1 MTFDLFVL
9 PFFIGLLFML
19 AVLFIKYSRWIAMM
33 EASDRIKAGMALFSI
48 SCLLKT
54 IREILMESLLHRK
67 MFKRNPLLGYMHMSF
82 AFGWFLLI
90 VMGNLESR
98 IYSGGHINPPYYPIF
113 LKFFIHD
120 KRVLPFEIFTLPGFF
135 RFTMDLLLLYV
146 LSGLVL
152 ALFKRT
158 RSKWFGLKQ
167 TTNHKRFDRWALTSL
182 WLIFP
187 MRLLAES
194 FTAGIYRGG
203 GFLTNT
209 LGSIFDLMLPLEYL
223 TYPAWWAYSTM
234 LGIFFVTLPWSRFMH
249 IPTEIIL
256 IFLRNAGI
264 KQGNYPGSFSEIELR
279 SCPRCGVC
287 IDVCQMNQAGLK
299 GSTAVYFIRSLRD
312 KETNVQLNSNC
323 MMCGRCLEACPVG
336 IDTLGLRVGA
346 RSVDNKLVASDFSY
360 LLKKPVVEKTAE
372 VVYFAG
378 CMGHLTPGVIRAILL
393 IFKNAGVDYTF
404 IDEEGSICCGRPL
417 KLAGLQ
423 ESAAKLVEE
432 NTMKILDTK
441 AKILVTSCPICYKVF
456 NSDYKLDGMQV
467 MHHSVYINNLV
478 NDGKLVLRPMDIK
491 AVYHDPCE
499 LGRGSGIYDE
509 PRNVLKQIAEV
520 ADVTEERENSL
531 CCGGSIGE
539 ISMNATQ
546 RNMIRD
552 GALEI
557 LCASQPEILVT
568 ACPLCKKTF
577 DSGNA
582 VLVKD
587 IAEIVAESMI
597 LANKD
602 NIGVEKETQK
612 KVEYISG

>member
-9 PFFIGLLFML
+9 PFFIGLLFLL
-19 AVLFIKYSRWIAMM
+19 AVLVIKYSRWIALMDVT
-33 EASDRIKAGMALFSI
+33 DRVKAGIALFSVTV
-48 SCLLKT
+48 LLKT
-54 IREILMESLLHRK
+54 IKEIFLESLLHRK

-82 AFGWFLLI
+82 ALGWFLLI

-98 IYSGGHINPPYYPIF
+98 VYSGGHINPPYYPIF

-135 RFTMDLLLLYV
+135 RFIMDLLLLYV

-158 RSKWFGLKQ
+158 RSKWFGLKRA
-167 TTNHKRFDRWALTSL
+167 TDHKRFDRWAITSL

-209 LGSIFDLMLPLEYL
+209 LGSIFNAVLPLQYL
-223 TYPAWWAYSTM
+223 AYPAWWAYSTM

-256 IFLRNAGI
+256 IFLRNAGVE
-264 KQGNYPGSFSEIELR
+264 QGKYPGSFSEIELR

-287 IDVCQMNQAGLK
+287 IDVCQMNQAGLT

-312 KETNVQLNSNC
+312 KQTDVQLNSHC

-346 RSVDNKLVASDFSY
+346 RSVDNKLVAPGFNY
-360 LLKKPVVEKTAE
+360 LKKNSTVEKTAE
-372 VVYFAG
+372 VAYFAG
-378 CMGHLTPGVIRAILL
+378 CMGHLTPGVKRAMVQ
-393 IFKNAGVDYTF
+393 IFKQAE
-404 IDEEGSICCGRPL
+404 IDFVFLDQDGSVCCGRPL
-417 KLAGLQ
+417 KLAGLHH
-423 ESAAKLVEE
+423 SAAKLVEE
-432 NTMKILDTK
+432 NTSKILSTR

-456 NSDYKLDGMQV
+456 KSDYHLEGIQV
-467 MHHSVYINNLV
+467 MHHSAYIDKLANENKLLLKQLNL
-478 NDGKLVLRPMDIK
+478 KT
-491 AVYHDPCE
+491 VYHDPCE
-499 LGRGSGIYDE
+499 LGRGAGIYE
-509 PRNVLKQIAEV
+509 QPRDVLNQVSSLVK
-520 ADVTEERENSL
+520 VTEERVNSL

-539 ISMNATQ
+539 ISMNADQ
-546 RNMIRD
+546 RNNVRD
-552 GALEI
+552 GALQI
-557 LCASQPEILVT
+557 LCESGPDVLVT

-577 DSGNA
+577 DSANA
-582 VLVKD
+582 VCVKD
-587 IAEIVAESMI
+587 IAELVSESMLPADAKLDEPV
-597 LANKD
+597 LAHC
-602 NIGVEKETQK
+602 
-612 KVEYISG
+612 

>member
-19 AVLFIKYSRWIAMM
+19 GVLAIKYSRWIAMM
-33 EASDRIKAGMALFSI
+33 DGSDRVKAGMALFSV
-48 SCLLKT
+48 SSWFKT
-54 IREILMESLLHRK
+54 IRVIFMESLLHRS

-82 AFGWFLLI
+82 ALGWFLLI

-98 IYSGGHINPPYYPIF
+98 VYSGGHINPPYYPIS

-120 KRVLPFEIFTLPGFF
+120 KRVLPFEIFTLPGIF
-135 RFTMDLLLLYV
+135 RFTMDLLLLYI

-152 ALFKRT
+152 AFFKRT
-158 RSKWFGLKQ
+158 RSRWFGMKR
-167 TTNHKRFDRWALTSL
+167 TTVQNSYDRWALTSL

-194 FTAGIYRGG
+194 LTAGIYQGG

-209 LGSIFDLMLPLEYL
+209 LGSILAAFLPEKALA
-223 TYPAWWAYSTM
+223 YPAWWAYSTM
-234 LGIFFVTLPWSRFMH
+234 LGVFFVTLPWSRYMH

-256 IFLRNAGI
+256 IYLRNAGI
-264 KQGNYPGSFSEIELR
+264 EQGKYPGSFSEIEIR

-287 IDVCQMNQAGLK
+287 IDVCQMNQAGLN

-312 KETNVQLNSNC
+312 QQTDVQLNSNC

-346 RSVDNKLVASDFSY
+346 RSADNKLIASDFSY
-360 LLKKPVVEKTAE
+360 LLKKPVVEKKAE

-378 CMGHLTPGVIRAILL
+378 CMGHLTPGVKRAMLE
-393 IFKNAGVDYTF
+393 IFKKAGINYTF
-404 IDEEGSICCGRPL
+404 LDEDGSICCGRPL

-423 ESAAKLVEE
+423 DSASKLVAE
-432 NTMKILDTK
+432 NTRKLQNTN

-456 NSDYKLDGMQV
+456 NDDYHLDGMQV
-467 MHHSVYINNLV
+467 MHHSVYIDKLV
-478 NDGKLVLRPMDIK
+478 NEGKLNLRPMELK

-499 LGRGSGIYDE
+499 LGRGSGIYE
-509 PRNVLKQIAEV
+509 QPRNVLKQIAEV
-520 ADVTEERENSL
+520 ADVSEERVNSL

-539 ISMNATQ
+539 LSMNATQ
-546 RNMIRD
+546 RNVIRD
-552 GALEI
+552 GALGV
-557 LCASQPEILVT
+557 LCESQPDVLVT

-582 VLVKD
+582 IVVKD
-587 IAEIVAESMI
+587 IAEIVVESM
-597 LANKD
+597 LTSNHKVKALLS
-602 NIGVEKETQK
+602 VEQ
-612 KVEYISG
+612 VF

>member
-9 PFFIGLLFML
+9 PFFFGLLFL
-19 AVLFIKYSRWIAMM
+19 IGVLVVKYSRWIAMM
-33 EASDRIKAGMALFSI
+33 DASDRVKAGMALFSF
-48 SCLLKT
+48 SLLKT
-54 IREILMESLLHRK
+54 IKEIFMESLLHRR
-67 MFKRNPLLGYMHMSF
+67 MFRRNPLLGFMHMSF
-82 AFGWFLLI
+82 ALGWLLLI
-90 VMGNLESR
+90 VMGNVESR

-135 RFTMDLLLLYV
+135 RFIMDLILLFV

-152 ALFKRT
+152 ALIKRT
-158 RSKWFGLKQ
+158 RSKWFGLKR
-167 TTNHKRFDRWALTSL
+167 TTKHHSFDKWAITSL

-194 FTAGIYRGG
+194 FTAGIYKGG

-209 LGSIFDLMLPLEYL
+209 LGSIFDAVLPLEYL
-223 TYPAWWAYSTM
+223 AYPAWWAYSFM

-249 IPTEIIL
+249 IPTEVIL

-264 KQGNYPGSFSEIELR
+264 EQGKYPGSFSEIEIR

-287 IDVCQMNQAGLK
+287 IDVCQMNQAGNT

-312 KETNVQLNSNC
+312 QQTDVQLNSNC

-346 RSVDNKLVASDFSY
+346 RSVDNKGIASDYSY
-360 LLKKPVVEKTAE
+360 LLKQPVIEKKAE

-378 CMGHLTPGVIRAILL
+378 CMGHLTPGVKRAMLQ
-393 IFKNAGVDYTF
+393 IFEKAGIDYTF
-404 IDEEGSICCGRPL
+404 LDEDGSICCGRPL

-423 ESAAKLVEE
+423 DAASKLVAE
-432 NTMKILDTK
+432 NTTK
-441 AKILVTSCPICYKVF
+441 LLKTGAKILVTSCPICYKVF
-456 NSDYKLDGMQV
+456 NNDYQLDGLQV
-467 MHHSVYINNLV
+467 MHHSVYIDMLV
-478 NDGKLVLRPMDIK
+478 REGKLLLKPTALT

-499 LGRGSGIYDE
+499 LGRGSGIYE
-509 PRNVLKQIAEV
+509 QPRNVLKQIAEV
-520 ADVTEERENSL
+520 AEVTEERVNSL

-539 ISMNATQ
+539 LAMNATQ
-546 RNMIRD
+546 RNVIRD
-552 GALEI
+552 GTLNI
-557 LCASQPEILVT
+557 LCESQPDILVT

-577 DSGNA
+577 DAGNS
-582 VLVKD
+582 VVVKD
-587 IAEIVAESMI
+587 IAEIVAENII
-597 LANKD
+597 LNKHQIITPAV
-602 NIGVEKETQK
+602 NEPETCC
-612 KVEYISG
+612 V

>member
-9 PFFIGLLFML
+9 PFFIGLLFLM
-19 AVLFIKYSRWIAMM
+19 AVLIIKYSRWIALMD
-33 EASDRIKAGMALFSI
+33 ASDRVKAGMALFSVN
-48 SCLLKT
+48 LLKSL
-54 IREILMESLLHRK
+54 REVFLESLLHRK
-67 MFKRNPLLGYMHMSF
+67 MFKRNALLGYMHMSF
-82 AFGWFLLI
+82 ALGWFLLI

-135 RFTMDLLLLYV
+135 RFIMDLLLLYV

-158 RSKWFGLKQ
+158 RSKWFGLKR
-167 TTNHKRFDRWALTSL
+167 TTKHNSFDRWALTAL

-194 FTAGIYRGG
+194 FTAGIYQGG

-209 LGSIFDLMLPLEYL
+209 LGSFFALILPIQYL
-223 TYPAWWAYSTM
+223 AYPAWWAYSTM
-234 LGIFFVTLPWSRFMH
+234 LGVFFVTLPWSRFMH

-264 KQGNYPGSFSEIELR
+264 EPGRYPGSFSEVEIR

-287 IDVCQMNQAGLK
+287 IDVCQMNQVGLT

-312 KETNVQLNSNC
+312 KQPDVSLNANC

-346 RSVDNKLVASDFSY
+346 RSVDNKLITADFSY
-360 LLKKPVVEKTAE
+360 LPKLPETEKNVD

-378 CMGHLTPGVIRAILL
+378 CMGHLTPAVKRAMLQ
-393 IFKNAGVDYTF
+393 IFDKAGVNYTF
-404 IDEEGSICCGRPL
+404 LDEDGSICCGRPL
-417 KLAGLQ
+417 KLAGMKD
-423 ESAAKLVEE
+423 AALKLVAE
-432 NTMKILDTK
+432 NTSKIKRTN

-456 NSDYKLDGMQV
+456 NSDYQLDGMQV
-467 MHHSVYINNLV
+467 MHHSVFI
-478 NDGKLVLRPMDIK
+478 DKLVGEKKITLNPLGITT
-491 AVYHDPCE
+491 VFHDPCE
-499 LGRGSGIYDE
+499 LGRGSGIYE
-509 PRNVLKQIAEV
+509 QPRRVLNQISEV
-520 ADVTEERENSL
+520 AGVTEERADSL

-539 ISMNATQ
+539 LNMNAAQ
-546 RNMIRD
+546 RNVIRD
-552 GALEI
+552 NALSV
-557 LCASQPEILVT
+557 LCDPNPDILVT

-577 DSGNA
+577 ESGN
-582 VLVKD
+582 LTQVKD
-587 IAEIVAESMI
+587 IAEIVAESMNQEKTTLKSAS
-597 LANKD
+597 LAE
-602 NIGVEKETQK
+602 V
-612 KVEYISG
+612 

>member
-19 AVLFIKYSRWIAMM
+19 GVLVVKYSRWIAMM
-33 EASDRIKAGMALFSI
+33 DGPDRVKAGMALFSV
-48 SCLLKT
+48 SSWLKT
-54 IREILMESLLHRK
+54 IREIFMESLLHRR

-82 AFGWFLLI
+82 ALGWFLLI

-98 IYSGGHINPPYYPIF
+98 VYSGGHINPPYYPIF

-120 KRVLPFEIFTLPGFF
+120 KRVLPFEIFTLPGIF
-135 RFTMDLLLLYV
+135 RFTMDLLLLYI

-152 ALFKRT
+152 AFFKRT
-158 RSKWFGLKQ
+158 RSRWFGMKR
-167 TTNHKRFDRWALTSL
+167 TTVQNSFDRWALTSL

-194 FTAGIYRGG
+194 LTAGIYQGG

-209 LGSIFDLMLPLEYL
+209 LGSILAAFLPEKALA
-223 TYPAWWAYSTM
+223 YPAWWAYSTM
-234 LGIFFVTLPWSRFMH
+234 LGVFFVTLPWSRYMH

-256 IFLRNAGI
+256 IYLRNAGI
-264 KQGNYPGSFSEIELR
+264 EQGKYPGSFSEIEIR

-287 IDVCQMNQAGLK
+287 IDVCQMNQAGLN

-312 KETNVQLNSNC
+312 QQTDVQLNSNC

-346 RSVDNKLVASDFSY
+346 RSADNKLVASDFSY
-360 LLKKPVVEKTAE
+360 LLKKPVIEKKAE

-378 CMGHLTPGVIRAILL
+378 CMGHLTPGVKRAMLQ
-393 IFKNAGVDYTF
+393 IFEKAGIDYTF
-404 IDEEGSICCGRPL
+404 LDEDGSICCGRPL

-423 ESAAKLVEE
+423 DSALKLVAE
-432 NTMKILDTK
+432 NTRKLQNTK

-456 NSDYKLDGMQV
+456 NDDYHLEGMQV
-467 MHHSVYINNLV
+467 MHHSVYIDNLV
-478 NDGKLVLRPMDIK
+478 KEGKLVLRPMELK

-499 LGRGSGIYDE
+499 LGRGSGIYE
-509 PRNVLKQIAEV
+509 QPRNVLKQIAEV
-520 ADVTEERENSL
+520 ADISEERVNSL

-539 ISMNATQ
+539 LSMSATQ
-546 RNMIRD
+546 RNVIRD
-552 GALEI
+552 GTLGV
-557 LCASQPEILVT
+557 LCESQPDVLVT

-577 DSGNA
+577 HSGHA
-582 VLVKD
+582 IVVKD
-587 IAEIVAESMI
+587 IAEIVAESMVAAKHKAKA
-597 LANKD
+597 LLS
-602 NIGVEKETQK
+602 VEQ
-612 KVEYISG
+612 VS